1 MTFAVAG
8 ISLNPLI
15 PFFWAVFVGLVFST
29 VGAAGGILAG
39 VGHITVFGIADAN
52 MIKAMNQLLIIV
64 SPLIAVPAYWRQQ
77 RVVFGLGL
85 LLGLGSIFGSILGS
99 WYSKNYL
106 PAMHQ
111 YQPLFGLLVLFI
123 SLRLFYETTQ
133 RFQERNKKI
142 RESSKAFEAKISALA
157 GQRRNPS
164 AEGIL
169 ETTCSFRKL
178 KIIFLGHEFSCNP
191 AWPVLAGFV
200 ISVISSA
207 LGVGGGFLLVP
218 YMASWLGLPM
228 FIVAGTSAL
237 AVFVASVASV
247 GNYLYLGVKVDWALA
262 LVCLVGVTLGSL
274 LGPWVSRYLKERFL
288 RLLLAIV
295 LLYIAVGYTFGGW
308 VKAWFGISII

>member
-15 PFFWAVFVGLVFST
+15 PFFWALFVGLIFSM

-39 VGHITVFGIADAN
+39 VGHMTVFGITDAN
-52 MIKAMNQLLIIV
+52 MIKPMNQLLVIV

-77 RVVFGLGL
+77 RVVLSLGL
-85 LLGLGSIFGSILGS
+85 LLGLGSIFGSVFGS
-99 WYSKNYL
+99 WFSKNYL
-106 PAMHQ
+106 PEMRQ

-123 SLRLFYETTQ
+123 SLRLFYEAS
-133 RFQERNKKI
+133 RGFRERNSRV
-142 RESSKAFEAKISALA
+142 RESSKIFESKIRELRGKMRGSSEA
-157 GQRRNPS
+157 
-164 AEGIL
+164 IL
-169 ETTCSFRKL
+169 KTSLSLRKL
-178 KIIFLGHEFSCNP
+178 RIVFLGQDFSFNSF
-191 AWPVLAGFV
+191 WPVLTGFAV
-200 ISVISSA
+200 GVISSA

-237 AVFVASVASV
+237 SVFVASVTSV
-247 GNYLYLGVKVDWALA
+247 GSYLYLGVKVDWTLA
-262 LVCLVGVTLGSL
+262 LLELSGVIVGSL
-274 LGPWVSRYLKERFL
+274 LGPWVSRYMKERFL

-295 LLYIAVGYTFGGW
+295 LLYIAIGYTFGRW

>member
-237 AVFVASVASV
+237 GVFVASVASV

>member
-1 MTFAVAG
+1 MTFAAAG

-15 PFFWAVFVGLVFST
+15 PFFWALFVGLVFST

-39 VGHITVFGIADAN
+39 VGHMTIFGIADAN
-52 MIKAMNQLLIIV
+52 MIKPMNQLLVIV

-85 LLGLGSIFGSILGS
+85 LLGLGSIFGSIFGS

-123 SLRLFYETTQ
+123 SLRLFYETTR

-142 RESSKAFEAKISALA
+142 RESSRAFEAKIRGLT
-157 GQRRNPS
+157 GQRRNSS
-164 AEGIL
+164 ADGML
-169 ETTCSFRKL
+169 ETTCSLCKL
-178 KIIFLGHEFSCNP
+178 KIIFLGHEFSFNP
-191 AWPVLAGFV
+191 VWPVVSGFV

-237 AVFVASVASV
+237 GVFVASVTSV
-247 GNYLYLGVKVDWALA
+247 GSYLYLGVKVDWTLA
-262 LVCLVGVTLGSL
+262 LLELSGVVVGSL
-274 LGPWVSRYLKERFL
+274 LGPWVSRYMKERFL
-288 RLLLAIV
+288 RLLLAAV
-295 LLYIAVGYTFGGW
+295 LLYIAVGYTLGGW